1 MIGKT
6 EDDTS
11 QSRHTLFIDTRL
23 EKLQTLMKYQLE
35 KYRGS
40 RSRYTCPSC
49 GKKNEFA
56 RYIDELGDYLDSSVG
71 RCNRESS
78 CGYHLTPKE
87 FLGLGTQS
95 GTNAPATG
103 KTRMNAA
110 VVTRINAASRKEQ
123 AEYFDTIDNSLV
135 VRSLEHTNKNRFLNF
150 LLSFVDP
157 ELVEKMIK
165 DYLIGTT
172 KTGKTVFWQ
181 IDDKGRARTG
191 KIISYDEKTGKRDK
205 RVNPS
210 WIHYEL
216 KKTKVLAETFEH
228 KICFFGEHLLKRD
241 KRKSVAIVEAEK
253 TAAVASIF
261 LDNFIW
267 LAIGGKSY
275 LKAEK
280 LRRFRGRKIILFP
293 DADGFDLW
301 QREAIE
307 AQRFGLNVTTSR
319 IIEDAATVEEKKGG
333 FDLADYLIAGELKAR
348 RHNGYTDAYNSKVNK
363 ILSDEYLF
371 DLFNEML
378 DERVAIMESE
388 EEALKPENLRAI
400 VEFIA

>member
-1 MIGKT
+1 
-6 EDDTS
+6 
-11 QSRHTLFIDTRL
+11 
-23 EKLQTLMKYQLE
+23 MKYRLE

-56 RYIDELGDYLDSSVG
+56 RYIDEIGDYLDSSVG

-87 FLGLGTQS
+87 FLGLR
-95 GTNAPATG
+95 APAG
-103 KTRMNAA
+103 
-110 VVTRINAASRKEQ
+110 VGAASGKKRTSVTIVSNISAVSRYGQ

-135 VRSLEHTNKNRFLNF
+135 VRSLEHTDKNRFLNF
-150 LLSFVDP
+150 LLSFMDA
-157 ELVEKMIK
+157 ELVERMIK

-172 KTGKTVFWQ
+172 RTGKTVFWQ
-181 IDDKGRARTG
+181 IDAKGRARTG
-191 KIISYDEKTGKRDK
+191 KIISYDETTGKRDK

-216 KKTKVLAETFEH
+216 KRAKVLPDTFQH
-228 KICFFGEHLLKRD
+228 QICFFGEHLLK
-241 KRKSVAIVEAEK
+241 KNKSKPVAVVEAEK

-261 LDNFIW
+261 IDSFVW
-267 LAIGGKSY
+267 LAVGGKSY

-280 LRRFRGRKIILFP
+280 LRRFRGRKIVLFP

-301 QREAIE
+301 QREAID

-319 IIEDAATVEEKKGG
+319 IIEDAATGEEKKNG
-333 FDLADYLIAGELKAR
+333 FDLADYLIAGELEAQKWNKHA
-348 RHNGYTDAYNSKVNK
+348 DSYNAKVNK
-363 ILSDEYLF
+363 ILSNESLF
-371 DLFNEML
+371 DFFNELL
-378 DERVAIMESE
+378 DERIAIMDSE
-388 EEALKPENLRAI
+388 DEASKPENLRAI